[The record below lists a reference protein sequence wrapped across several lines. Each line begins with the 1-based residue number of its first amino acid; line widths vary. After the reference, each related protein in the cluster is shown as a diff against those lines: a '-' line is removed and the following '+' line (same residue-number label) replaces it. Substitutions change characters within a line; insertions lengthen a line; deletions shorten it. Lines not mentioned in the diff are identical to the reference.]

1 MEERNGQNDF
11 EQIKKKIN
19 IFNEIGKT
27 LTSSLTIKEVL
38 EKILGKVAEYFSPEN
53 WSLLLV
59 DEEKQELYFEIIV
72 GEVADKIKDI
82 RLKIGEGVAG
92 WVAKTGRPLIVP
104 SVKNEPLFNKKV
116 DKMTRFETES
126 IICIPL
132 RIRDKVIGVI
142 ELINKRDLSPLHQ
155 YDIEVL
161 STVADYAAI
170 ALENARNFEQVKKL
184 TITDDVTGLYNS
196 RYLHTILEVETE
208 KAIRDGKKLS
218 IIFFDLDFFK
228 SINDTHGHLFGS
240 RLLGKVGK
248 LVASYLK
255 EGFSAAR
262 YGGDEYVLIL
272 PDTDK
277 ATALEYCKNL
287 QNALNREKFFQEEE
301 MDLKLTA
308 SFGLASFPDD
318 ADGKDKLLQIA
329 DERMYKVKDRSKNG
343 IEHSG

>member
-1 MEERNGQNDF
+1 MEEKNEPNDF
-11 EQIKKKIN
+11 DKLKKKIN

-82 RLKIGEGVAG
+82 RLKVGEGVAG

-104 SVKNEPLFNKKV
+104 SVKNEPLFNKKI
-116 DKMTRFETES
+116 DEMTQFETES

-170 ALENARNFEQVKKL
+170 ALENARNFEQVEKL
-184 TITDDVTGLYNS
+184 TITDDVTELYNS
-196 RYLHTILEVETE
+196 RYLHTILQDETE
-208 KAIRDGKKLS
+208 KAVRQGKNLS
-218 IIFFDLDFFK
+218 IIFFDIDRFK
-228 SINDTHGHLFGS
+228 KINDTHGHLFGS

-248 LVASYLK
+248 LVASHLK

-262 YGGDEYVLIL
+262 YGGDEYVVIL

-277 ATALEYCKNL
+277 KSAVTFCKTL
-287 QNALNREKFFQEEE
+287 QKSLNTEKFFLEEGL
-301 MDLKLTA
+301 DVTLTA
-308 SFGLASFPDD
+308 SFGIASFPED
-318 ADGKDKLLQIA
+318 ARGKDKLLQIA